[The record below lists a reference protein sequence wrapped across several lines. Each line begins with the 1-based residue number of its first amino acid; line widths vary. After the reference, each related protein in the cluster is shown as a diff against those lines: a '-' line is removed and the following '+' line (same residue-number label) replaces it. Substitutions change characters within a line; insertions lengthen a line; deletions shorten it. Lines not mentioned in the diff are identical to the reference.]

1 MINTINLIT
10 KCSVKSPY
18 KDAKTISHDRR
29 DRLKKKQE
37 NVGAPLPNGN
47 LIARKKEK
55 EERVK
60 KALGIMK

>member
-1 MINTINLIT
+1 MTNTINLIT
-10 KCSVKSPY
+10 KCSTKSPY

-55 EERVK
+55 EERIK
-60 KALGIMK
+60 KALGLVR